1 MTFSASTSA
10 PALVITGRGG
20 AVAGRALGQAG
31 LRDAVVAL
39 AHGHD
44 GHQAGIAQHVHA
56 RIAQLQR
63 AAVAFGIHGGQ
74 LFLHHLLHAHAA
86 GVEGEAVL
94 GRSVEWACSMAGT
107 SVSMVVLEL
116 GTIWPMRNVWVMTCL
131 CRVLRV
137 SDQNQ
142 LSVYALFLQKICR
155 LANDVLLGVCT
166 YLVRN
171 CTKNVEFQFILPPM
185 VHA

>member
-1 MTFSASTSA
+1 
-10 PALVITGRGG
+10 
-20 AVAGRALGQAG
+20 
-31 LRDAVVAL
+31 
-39 AHGHD
+39 
-44 GHQAGIAQHVHA
+44 
-56 RIAQLQR
+56 
-63 AAVAFGIHGGQ
+63 
-74 LFLHHLLHAHAA
+74 
-86 GVEGEAVL
+86 
-94 GRSVEWACSMAGT
+94 MAGT

-166 YLVRN
+166 YLVRKLHQKWGISIYSAATWCMRN
-171 CTKNVEFQFILPPM
+171 FKKLSAYT
-185 VHA
+185 